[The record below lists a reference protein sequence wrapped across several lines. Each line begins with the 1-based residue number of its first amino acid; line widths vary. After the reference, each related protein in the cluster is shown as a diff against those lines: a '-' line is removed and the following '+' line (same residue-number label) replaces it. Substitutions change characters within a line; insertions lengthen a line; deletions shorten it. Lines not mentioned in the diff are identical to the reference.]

1 LRTREHLVI
10 STAKTSGKN
19 MVKWTNDFM
28 SLPVH
33 AAPKVPMLLCRFA
46 GLLPLQRHRLG
57 VFAEIILWIISF
69 SCKYLDEPAFVFHDF
84 IKMYVLPVNM

>member
-1 LRTREHLVI
+1 VI
-10 STAKTSGKN
+10 PTAKTGGEN
-19 MVKWTNDFM
+19 TVKWTNDFM
-28 SLPVH
+28 SFPLH

>member
-1 LRTREHLVI
+1 VI
-10 STAKTSGKN
+10 SKAKTSGKN

-28 SLPVH
+28 SIPLH
-33 AAPKVPMLLCRFA
+33 AAPKVPMLLCHFA
-46 GLLPLQRHRLG
+46 SFLPLQRHRLG

-69 SCKYLDEPAFVFHDF
+69 SCKYLDEPTFVFHNF